1 MGQGQG
7 KGQYSQIGESFEAE
21 SPDGPDL
28 PPEPDNVL
36 NRAQNTF
43 NEIKTHAE
51 QAVLRYKIIRC
62 KKICFTWDFRA
73 KVLTGQEL
81 DLENVGEPKAED
93 MTFVFHSGEGDSDD
107 RVVHEDEAR
116 EKNCSDEPR
125 WRIFRRDNQRFRSKL
140 ISEMKLQ
147 D

>member
-43 NEIKTHAE
+43 NEIKTQAG
-51 QAVLRYKIIRC
+51 QAVLRYKIRC
-62 KKICFTWDFRA
+62 ICLNIVNLSKFRFYNCNNFCFT
-73 KVLTGQEL
+73 
-81 DLENVGEPKAED
+81 LERKFLLVRN
-93 MTFVFHSGEGDSDD
+93 
-107 RVVHEDEAR
+107 
-116 EKNCSDEPR
+116 
-125 WRIFRRDNQRFRSKL
+125 
-140 ISEMKLQ
+140 
-147 D
+147 